1 MPIRLF
7 GTGDASWGAPSPN
20 TKYSSYVPNGNA
32 SRPASGTR
40 GRNPSTAEIDWGNA
54 GGWACVSSPEAA
66 GSIGPAWVGVTFNYL
81 EPAASCYLAYKA
93 SMDLV
98 EARNLPGH
106 VGIIMDG
113 NGRWAQLRGQP
124 RVAGHRE
131 GAMAVRRTVRAARR
145 LGLEALTL
153 YAFSEQNW
161 ARPEEEVDAL
171 MLLLRDFL
179 LSERD
184 EILENGIRLNAVGNL
199 GRLPALVRAVL
210 DPLRYDTQANRSMTL
225 TLALSYGGREEIA
238 SAARELAKAVAAG
251 RISPEDVTPESLRA
265 HMPSLA
271 MGDPDLVI
279 RTGGERRISNFL
291 LYGLAYA
298 ELHFADVL
306 WPDFAERELFAAIAS
321 FQRRERRFGLVDAQ
335 ADKPVQSPGTSPLSS
350 SLAGASARITR
361 IAI

>member
-1 MPIRLF
+1 
-7 GTGDASWGAPSPN
+7 
-20 TKYSSYVPNGNA
+20 
-32 SRPASGTR
+32 
-40 GRNPSTAEIDWGNA
+40 
-54 GGWACVSSPEAA
+54 
-66 GSIGPAWVGVTFNYL
+66 
-81 EPAASCYLAYKA
+81 
-93 SMDLV
+93 MDFV

-124 RVAGHRE
+124 RASGHRE
-131 GAMAVRRTVRAARR
+131 GAAAVRRTVRTARR
-145 LGLEALTL
+145 LGLRALTL

-161 ARPEEEVDAL
+161 ARPEDEVDTL
-171 MLLLRDFL
+171 MLLLREFL
-179 LSERD
+179 LTERD
-184 EILENGIRLNAVGNL
+184 EILDNGIRLNAIGNL

-210 DPLRYDTQANRSMTL
+210 DPLRRESEENGAMTL

-238 SAARELAKAVAAG
+238 HAARELARAVAAG
-251 RISPEDVTPESLRA
+251 RIDPDDVTPEAMRA

-271 MGDPDLVI
+271 VGDPDLVI

-321 FQRRERRFGLVDAQ
+321 FQKRDRRFGLV
-335 ADKPVQSPGTSPLSS
+335 GTSSAVPAVAPSS
-350 SLAGASARITR
+350 PVASALDGASAPMAR

>member
-1 MPIRLF
+1 MLPR
-7 GTGDASWGAPSPN
+7 
-20 TKYSSYVPNGNA
+20 VQ
-32 SRPASGTR
+32 SG
-40 GRNPSTAEIDWGNA
+40 
-54 GGWACVSSPEAA
+54 
-66 GSIGPAWVGVTFNYL
+66 
-81 EPAASCYLAYKA
+81 
-93 SMDLV
+93 MDLV

-124 RVAGHRE
+124 RAAGHRE
-131 GAMAVRRTVRAARR
+131 GATAVRRIVRAARR

-161 ARPEEEVDAL
+161 ERPEEEVDAL
-171 MLLLRDFL
+171 MSLLRDFL

-210 DPLRYDTQANRSMTL
+210 DPLRRDSQANGAMTL

-238 SAARELAKAVAAG
+238 HAARELAKAVAAG
-251 RISPEDVTPESLRA
+251 HMSPDDVTPEALRE

-271 MGDPDLVI
+271 VGDPDLVI
-279 RTGGERRISNFL
+279 RTGGEQRISNFL
-291 LYGLAYA
+291 LYGVAYA

-306 WPDFAERELFAAIAS
+306 WPDFTERELFAAIAS
-321 FQRRERRFGLVDAQ
+321 FQKRERRFGLVDGDGA
-335 ADKPVQSPGTSPLSS
+335 APAKSPPVSPLTA
-350 SLAGASARITR
+350 SLSGATAPITR

>member
-1 MPIRLF
+1 MNF
-7 GTGDASWGAPSPN
+7 
-20 TKYSSYVPNGNA
+20 
-32 SRPASGTR
+32 
-40 GRNPSTAEIDWGNA
+40 
-54 GGWACVSSPEAA
+54 
-66 GSIGPAWVGVTFNYL
+66 
-81 EPAASCYLAYKA
+81 
-93 SMDLV
+93 V

-124 RVAGHRE
+124 RAAGHRE
-131 GAMAVRRTVRAARR
+131 GANAVRRTVRSARR
-145 LGLEALTL
+145 LGLRALTL

-171 MLLLRDFL
+171 MALLRDFL
-179 LSERD
+179 LSERG
-184 EILENGIRLNAVGNL
+184 EILDNGIRLNAIGNL
-199 GRLPALVRAVL
+199 GRLPSLVRAVL
-210 DPLRYDTQANRSMTL
+210 DPLRQDSEPNAEMTL

-251 RISPEDVTPESLRA
+251 RIRPDDVTPDALREQ
-265 HMPSLA
+265 MPSLTV
-271 MGDPDLVI
+271 GDPDLVI

-306 WPDFAERELFAAIAS
+306 WPDFGAEDLYAAIAS
-321 FQRRERRFGLVDAQ
+321 FQQRERRFGLVGSQRAS
-335 ADKPVQSPGTSPLSS
+335 APAAPSTSTASGTGRVGPPPPVDSALAGVTSP
-350 SLAGASARITR
+350 ITR